1 MKKTIFFLT
10 LLAFN
15 TSALFAQNNK
25 NEKSKIATVLQ
36 HKVVFH
42 LTSNDTLAWKGMMN
56 NIKNLKAGWGD
67 SVQIEV
73 VTNGM
78 GIQLLMKEKTTQQQ
92 KITAFKSK
100 GVVFYACEN
109 TMREKNVAKD
119 AMIPETEFVPMGV
132 GEIIKKEEKGWSYIK
147 AGF

>member
-1 MKKTIFFLT
+1 MKNTLFLLI

-15 TSALFAQNNK
+15 TSVLFAQKNK
-25 NEKSKIATVLQ
+25 TGKSKIATVLQ
-36 HKVVFH
+36 HQVVFH
-42 LTSNDTLAWKGMMN
+42 LTSNDTLAWKGLMN

-92 KITAFKSK
+92 KIEEFKSK

-109 TMREKNVAKD
+109 TMRERNVNKD
-119 AMIPETEFVPMGV
+119 AMIPATEFVPMGV
-132 GEIIKKEEKGWSYIK
+132 GEIIKKEENGWSYIK

>member
-1 MKKTIFFLT
+1 MKKTILFLT

-15 TSALFAQNNK
+15 TSVLLAQNNK
-25 NEKSKIATVLQ
+25 NGKSKIATVLQ
-36 HKVVFH
+36 HKVVLH
-42 LTSNDTLAWKGMMN
+42 LTSNDTLAWKGLMN

-73 VTNGM
+73 VTNGL

-92 KITAFKSK
+92 NITAFKSK

-109 TMREKNVAKD
+109 TMREKSVTKD
-119 AMIPETEFVPMGV
+119 AMIPETEFVPMGI